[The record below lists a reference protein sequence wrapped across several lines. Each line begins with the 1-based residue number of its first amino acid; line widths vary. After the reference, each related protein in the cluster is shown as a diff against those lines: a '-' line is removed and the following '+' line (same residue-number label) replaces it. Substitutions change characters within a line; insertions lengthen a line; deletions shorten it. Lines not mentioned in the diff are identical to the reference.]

1 MKDNQ
6 QTQRKKWK
14 GMKKK
19 REAYSSTGKQILLSD
34 VSQKVPIY
42 DIARAVIS
50 TPPHLNMK
58 NSAQY
63 YL

>member
-1 MKDNQ
+1 MEGNE
-6 QTQRKKWK
+6 
-14 GMKKK
+14 KKK

-34 VSQKVPIY
+34 VSQKVQIY

-50 TPPHLNMK
+50 TPPPLNMK
-58 NSAQY
+58 TSAQY

>member
-6 QTQRKKWK
+6 QTQKEME
-14 GMKKK
+14 GNEKKK

-50 TPPHLNMK
+50 TPPPLNMK
-58 NSAQY
+58 TSAQY